1 MNLLPLGMSL
11 TPPASPWGINFGGG
25 LNSTA
30 VIIECRNR
38 GLRPDWILFAD
49 TGSEMPGTLDHVER
63 MRQWCDGWCELTVVR
78 WIRKEP
84 VPIHP
89 GVSVRPDD
97 VDATATSDDGDVVV
111 FSRFEPLHAQC
122 LRSGYLPSKAY
133 GNAGCT
139 SKWKIQ
145 PMEKWRKE
153 RGFDHGAF
161 AVGYDAG
168 EISRITKACQ
178 RGDDPGMTAWY
189 PLVAWG
195 IDRLGCEAICSKQ
208 GITVGKSSCFMC
220 PNLRA
225 HEWEGLRIEHPDLFD
240 IAMQIEDRAREAGN
254 ISASVSWPMLRD
266 REFYR
271 KNQTT
276 IFDVQEDRCHHGGC
290 FT

>member
-1 MNLLPLGMSL
+1 MTLTYGFYK

-63 MRQWCDGWCELTVVR
+63 MRVWCEGWQEVTTVR
-78 WIRKEP
+78 WIRKEG
-84 VPIHP
+84 HH
-89 GVSVRPDD
+89 
-97 VDATATSDDGDVVV
+97 
-111 FSRFEPLHAQC
+111 EPLHENC
-122 LRSGYLPSKAY
+122 LRTGYLPSKAY

-145 PMEKWRKE
+145 PMEKWRKQN
-153 RGFDHGAF
+153 GFSAGAF

-168 EISRITKACQ
+168 EGRRITSACR
-178 RGDDPGMTAWY
+178 RGDDPIMTAWY

-195 IDRLGCEAICSKQ
+195 IDRDGCATICARE

-220 PNLRA
+220 PTLRRNEREA
-225 HEWEGLRIEHPDLFD
+225 LRVDHPDLFD
-240 IAMQIEDRAREAGN
+240 IALKMEDKARAAGN
-254 ISASVSWPMLRD
+254 LSPRISWPMLRD
-266 REFYR
+266 LESSR
-271 KNQTT
+271 KTQET
-276 IFDVQEDRCHHGGC
+276 IWDIQEDRCHHGGC